1 MAISSMKTGLIKRS
15 LLVGN
20 TAFNPTSY
28 ESIATVTVGSGGA
41 ADITFSSIPSTYTHL
56 QIRGIGRSTYNGS
69 VNEASF
75 LYMQFNSDTGANY
88 DAHRLI
94 GDGSSASASASN
106 NRNQMIPSWISTLNS
121 TASVFYSSV
130 TDILDYTNTNKYKTT
145 RSLGGG
151 DVNGSGAIVYYSN
164 LWRST
169 SAIST
174 IKLYPESNNFA
185 QYTQFA
191 LYGIKS

>member
-1 MAISSMKTGLIKRS
+1 MLNTVLAS
-15 LLVGN
+15 LSEGAPPAALS
-20 TAFNPTSY
+20 SY

-41 ADITFSSIPSTYTHL
+41 ADVTFSSIPSTYTHL
-56 QIRGIGRSTYNGS
+56 QIRGIARNTYNGAA
-69 VNEASF
+69 NENQF

-94 GDGSSASASASN
+94 GNGSTASSSASN
-106 NRNQMIPSWISTLNS
+106 NRNQMVPSWISTLNS
-121 TASVFYSSV
+121 TANVFYGSV
-130 TDILDYTNTNKYKTT
+130 IDILDYLNTNKYKTV

-151 DVNGSGAIVYYSN
+151 DENGSGAVVYYSN

-169 SAIST
+169 SAITT
-174 IKLYPESNNFA
+174 IKLYPESNNFP

-191 LYGIKS
+191 LYGIKGS